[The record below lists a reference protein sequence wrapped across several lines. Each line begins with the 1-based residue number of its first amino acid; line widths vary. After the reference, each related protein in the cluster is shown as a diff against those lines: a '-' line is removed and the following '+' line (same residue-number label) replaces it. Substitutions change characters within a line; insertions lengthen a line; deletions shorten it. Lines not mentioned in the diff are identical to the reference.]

1 MREAVLIANP
11 RAGQGGPRQREEAIQ
26 RFCLLLKNHKIDV
39 EVRPT
44 LGPNDATRLAREAAK
59 EGFRDIIVS
68 GGDGTIN
75 EALQGLIGS
84 NVRLG
89 IWPRGTANVL
99 GRELQLPRQVERIAD
114 VIATGKAKRIHI
126 GCATVE
132 STGDQRYF
140 LLMAGI
146 GLDAAIANNVRPAL
160 KKRVGEAAFWYS
172 GLEQFARWKPM
183 AFSVVVDG
191 TEYPATFAAIG
202 KAPHYGGNLAITPRA
217 RMDQP
222 EFEVCLISSTQRTRF
237 LRLLPL
243 ARFGGVP
250 EGTKDVTFLRTTKA
264 RAIGLGV
271 QAQVDGEVIGDL
283 PMTFTISPHSI
294 EVIVREKV

>member
-1 MREAVLIANP
+1 MRRAVLIANP
-11 RAGQGGPRQREEAIQ
+11 RAGQGGPKKREAAIQ
-26 RFCLLLKNHKIDV
+26 RFCHILRNHKVDV

-44 LGPNDATRLAREAAK
+44 LGPNDATRLAREAAN

-89 IWPRGTANVL
+89 IWPRGTANVV
-99 GRELQLPRQVERIAD
+99 GRELQLPRQVERVAE
-114 VIATGKAKRIHI
+114 VIAAGNTRRVHA

-132 STGDQRYF
+132 STGDKRYF

-146 GLDAAIANNVRPAL
+146 GLDAAIADGVKPAL

-172 GLEQFARWKPM
+172 GIEQFARWKPVS
-183 AFSVVVDG
+183 FVVEIDG
-191 TEYPATFAAIG
+191 TQYPATFASIG
-202 KAPHYGGNLAITPRA
+202 KAPHYGGKLAITPRA

-222 EFEVCLISSTQRTRF
+222 EFEVCLISSVQRLRF
-237 LRLLPL
+237 LKLLPM

-250 EGTKDVTFLRTTKA
+250 EGTRDVTFLRTTQA
-264 RAIGLGV
+264 RAIGAGV

-294 EVIVREKV
+294 EVMVKGS

>member
-1 MREAVLIANP
+1 MRHSILIANP
-11 RAGQGGPRQREEAIQ
+11 KAGQGGPRQREEAIQ
-26 RFCLLLKNHKIDV
+26 RFCSLLKGYGVQV

-44 LGPNDATRLAREAAK
+44 LGPNDATRLAREAAN

-75 EALQGLIGS
+75 EALQGLIGA

-99 GRELQLPRQVERIAD
+99 GRELRLPRQVERIAE
-114 VIATGKAKRIHI
+114 VIAAGTTRRIHA
-126 GCATVE
+126 GCATIE
-132 STGDQRYF
+132 NTGEKRYF

-146 GLDAAIANNVRPAL
+146 GIDAAIVNRVRPAL

-172 GLEQFARWKPM
+172 GLEHFALWKPV
-183 AFSVVVDG
+183 AFVVEVDG
-191 TEYPATFAAIG
+191 RQYPATFAAIG

-217 RMDQP
+217 RMDRP
-222 EFEVCLISSTQRTRF
+222 EFEICLISSMQRLRF
-237 LRLLPL
+237 LRLLPF

-250 EGTKDVTFLRTTKA
+250 EGTKDVRFLRTAKA
-264 RAIGLGV
+264 RAIGDGV
-271 QAQVDGEVIGDL
+271 QAQVDGEVIGNL
-283 PMTFTISPHSI
+283 PMTFSISPHSI
-294 EVIVREKV
+294 EVVTPQTI